1 MLVRNSRLL
10 QELEADVCRC
20 ATTGRFLSK
29 PYAMSICIPDW
40 ETAKRSRPGLEH
52 FLVAGMD
59 YGNVDFNFQLFDGGP
74 SNGRNHFLLVYDP
87 NMIILFFFANSY
99 KGFPIYPPSIPC
111 RPTCTVK
118 IAWHPLPGHKMRK
131 KCCEESRDACQIKS

>member
-20 ATTGRFLSK
+20 PTTGRFLSK

-87 NMIILFFFANSY
+87 NMIILFFFCKLLQGISDL
-99 KGFPIYPPSIPC
+99 
-111 RPTCTVK
+111 PTFHTLSPNLHSKNRLASSPRAQNAEKV
-118 IAWHPLPGHKMRK
+118 L
-131 KCCEESRDACQIKS
+131 